1 MAEMWTMCS
10 PVKSLR
16 TAGFNNSGAAKASN
30 QAQVSSKKVTD
41 IVKSALVSAFPVI
54 GIPGRCRRIVVWAV
68 GDTALAAANPTRQT
82 GWRLSGGGRLHH
94 RNLLSMA
101 GQFDDDTAFF
111 QGANFLSAM
120 RLELGDAQLLDI
132 HWDKLK

>member
-1 MAEMWTMCS
+1 
-10 PVKSLR
+10 
-16 TAGFNNSGAAKASN
+16 
-30 QAQVSSKKVTD
+30 
-41 IVKSALVSAFPVI
+41 
-54 GIPGRCRRIVVWAV
+54 
-68 GDTALAAANPTRQT
+68 
-82 GWRLSGGGRLHH
+82 
-94 RNLLSMA
+94 MA